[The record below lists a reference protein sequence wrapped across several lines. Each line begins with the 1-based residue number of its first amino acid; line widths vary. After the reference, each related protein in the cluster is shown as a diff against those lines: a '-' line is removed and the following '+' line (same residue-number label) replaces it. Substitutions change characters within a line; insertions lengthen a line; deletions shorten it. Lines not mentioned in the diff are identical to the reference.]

1 MQSRKRDTSWKLS
14 YLVAICLRLTIVL
27 TSTSFIHPD
36 EHFQNTEI
44 AIADVFN
51 RSNRQTRTWEWDPLR
66 ISDRTIGGGPV
77 RSIVPVWMTS
87 HLGLHVLKLLH
98 NIGMIDIST
107 RSLVIFPRLVLFF
120 LSLFVDR
127 LIFRLVHSPSIQLL
141 HAFSLHSLLFI
152 CRTFS
157 NSLESILFT
166 SLFLL
171 SLSISNLKNRTSISS
186 VIVWT
191 LMNVF
196 TVWVRVSYVCF
207 AFPIVLMVGYTRLS
221 RSFTLFFTAGATGL
235 LGMMFL
241 ILLDCLYFGRWP
253 TVTPIGLLLY
263 NLDKQNLAQHG
274 THPRY
279 LHLLANGPIIFGPAL
294 WLTGWSQLWT
304 RHKVSPTIVKLSTA
318 SLISG
323 TLLLSIQPHQEARFL
338 LPLVFPLTTLC
349 SQSISKS
356 RSSKFRRTF
365 WFAHLMHSAIT
376 VVLFGYLHQGGLQ
389 SALEVLPPNTETLLS
404 YKTFDIPSSL
414 ITSTQLRNVTNLRG
428 ATEETLAK
436 TLCEIVSMDE
446 ERRIV
451 LLAPRW
457 ALSPSLEHRFK
468 LLFSSAIPHLD
479 LDRLDEIFHAGRHRS
494 GIGLYSIH
502 QQNMKASELCH

>member
-98 NIGMIDIST
+98 NIGMI
-107 RSLVIFPRLVLFF
+107 V
-120 LSLFVDR
+120 
-127 LIFRLVHSPSIQLL
+127 
-141 HAFSLHSLLFI
+141 
-152 CRTFS
+152 
-157 NSLESILFT
+157 
-166 SLFLL
+166 
-171 SLSISNLKNRTSISS
+171 
-186 VIVWT
+186 
-191 LMNVF
+191 
-196 TVWVRVSYVCF
+196 
-207 AFPIVLMVGYTRLS
+207 
-221 RSFTLFFTAGATGL
+221 
-235 LGMMFL
+235 
-241 ILLDCLYFGRWP
+241 
-253 TVTPIGLLLY
+253 
-263 NLDKQNLAQHG
+263 
-274 THPRY
+274 
-279 LHLLANGPIIFGPAL
+279 
-294 WLTGWSQLWT
+294 
-304 RHKVSPTIVKLSTA
+304 STA